1 MIRAPFTTAPRR
13 NPPTPGRDWTLD
25 ECRAVA
31 DHAMAEQ
38 PNNAFLSVNPRA
50 LTDAIFFMAGPR
62 VTKLG
67 GAQ

>member
-1 MIRAPFTTAPRR
+1 VIRETFTTAPRR

-31 DHAMAEQ
+31 DHAMPQQ
-38 PNNAFLSVNPRA
+38 PDNAFLSVDPRA
-50 LTDAIFFMAGPR
+50 LTERIFFMAGPR

-67 GAQ
+67 EVS